1 MRAFHAIGAALLMAC
16 AMPATSHAE
25 AILATSTVSAP
36 CGPGCDRPGLQREA
50 WGSHRHAWRSHRHAW
65 QSHRHMRHH
74 ARYWRHGRPAA
85 VATAPPPAYYNPP
98 LANPYDSAY
107 DRVMTQHFR
116 PPPVTV
122 EYPVERGYPVIP
134 RVAQPY
140 RFAAGG
146 AVFEYDLMADGYV
159 ALAQR
164 DAQRARGIAPPR

>member
-16 AMPATSHAE
+16 AMPATSRAE

-36 CGPGCDRPGLQREA
+36 CGPGCDRPGVQRET
-50 WGSHRHAWRSHRHAW
+50 WRPRRHARVHPRYRRHA
-65 QSHRHMRHH
+65 
-74 ARYWRHGRPAA
+74 RPAPIA
-85 VATAPPPAYYNPP
+85 AGPPPAYYNPP

-122 EYPVERGYPVIP
+122 EYKVERGYPVIP

-159 ALAQR
+159 PLAQR
-164 DAQRARGIAPPR
+164 DAQRARGVAAPPR